1 MRLRT
6 PLLFL
11 SFVLFVS
18 FFEFQKV
25 AASDAPIAGG
35 AAVGVQEGYGNLP
48 LVFEANQGQTDA
60 EVKFLSP
67 VLSYSTYLGGSGHE
81 SNQKIA
87 VDAAGNA
94 YVAGCTDSVDFP
106 TNKAIQPVLGGGS
119 DLFVTKINASGT
131 ALVYSTYLGGTGDE
145 CVAGI
150 AVDKAGNAYVAGN
163 NGSVTKINT
172 NGSRIVYSTH
182 VDSSSV
188 SDIAVDEAG
197 NAYVTGSGWFDTPPI
212 KGTAQCLGYCM
223 FVTKINASGTAPEY
237 STYFSTWANM
247 EWVSG
252 IAVDQSGN
260 VYVAGSTDRLVRLRE
275 YRWLRDK
282 NRHRWQSARF
292 TTPLSVVSDADS

>member
-25 AASDAPIAGG
+25 AASDTPIAGG
-35 AAVGVQEGYGNLP
+35 AAVGVQEGYGNFP

-60 EVKFLSP
+60 EVKFFVARPKLLNISQAG
-67 VLSYSTYLGGSGHE
+67 VGR
-81 SNQKIA
+81 NQIEKIA

-119 DLFVTKINASGT
+119 DVFVTKINASGT
-131 ALVYSTYLGGTGDE
+131 ALVYSTYLGGGDE

-150 AVDKAGNAYVAGN
+150 AVDKAGNAYVSGN

-172 NGSRIVYSTH
+172 NGSRIVYSTY

-197 NAYVTGSGWFDTPPI
+197 NAYVSGSGWFDDPPI

-223 FVTKINASGTAPEY
+223 FVTKINADGTAPEY
-237 STYFSTWANM
+237 SAYFSFWANF

-260 VYVAGSTDRLVRLRE
+260 AYVAGLLISRAA
-275 YRWLRDK
+275 
-282 NRHRWQSARF
+282 ARR
-292 TTPLSVVSDADS
+292 SMAS